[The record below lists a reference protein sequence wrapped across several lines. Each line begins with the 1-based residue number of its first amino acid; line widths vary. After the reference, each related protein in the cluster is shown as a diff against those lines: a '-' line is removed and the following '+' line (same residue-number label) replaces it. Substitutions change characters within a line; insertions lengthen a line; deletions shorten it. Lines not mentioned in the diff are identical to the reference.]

1 MLIFKIDLVL
11 EIRLKQ
17 ILKLAITVKYLRC
30 FVNNLMLPMLL
41 RFFYNSQGQGIV
53 EL

>member
-1 MLIFKIDLVL
+1 M
-11 EIRLKQ
+11 E
-17 ILKLAITVKYLRC
+17 LAITVKLLTC

-41 RFFYNSQGQGIV
+41 GFFYNSQGQGIV